1 MARSE
6 IPFDYRRAF
15 LEVLSKHRY
24 PRFRPTRY
32 PLTTTPGLISTF
44 WPKYPPRHKIEA
56 HCSTIHVDS
65 ALALLYARRD
75 LRWVCNLEVTF
86 HNTSSI
92 ALKFFQQSS
101 EAALITVTQGTANKL
116 KGDVRYTRIL
126 KVQSGILRW
135 TSPEK
140 SRVRDMRA
148 LKLVHIDHP
157 TDILA
162 VKDFQQFLA
171 ARDGSG
177 WRGVEFEVTPPSSD
191 IPENR
196 DVYKPGVFSLTNSFM
211 DLWTLKGRRPSI
223 IPGWVSVERRYLFG
237 NERLCSLLDG
247 NGASLVLFI
256 QDYLAQCFENL
267 HEIRQSF
274 WKDYRQMGGEE
285 YMKAGGRYLGVVG

>member
-6 IPFDYRRAF
+6 MPFDYRQAF

-32 PLTTTPGLISTF
+32 PLPTSGMIATF
-44 WPKYPPRHKIEA
+44 WPRCPPRHRIEA

-65 ALALLYARRD
+65 ALVLLYARRD
-75 LRWVCNLEVTF
+75 LRPVCDLDVTF
-86 HNTSSI
+86 HDTSSV
-92 ALKFFQQSS
+92 ALRFFQQSS
-101 EAALITVTQGTANKL
+101 HPALITVTQGTADKL
-116 KGDVRYTRIL
+116 MSDNVRYTRIL
-126 KVQSGILRW
+126 KVQPGILRW

-140 SRVRDMRA
+140 IRVRDMRA
-148 LKLVHIDHP
+148 LRLVHIDHP

-162 VKDFQQFLA
+162 VKDFQQFLST
-171 ARDGSG
+171 RDDPRWS
-177 WRGVEFEVTPPSSD
+177 GVEFEVTPPSSD

-237 NERLCSLLDG
+237 NDLLFKLLDG

-256 QDYLAQCFENL
+256 QDYLAQCYENL
-267 HEIRQSF
+267 HEIRESF
-274 WKDYRQMGGEE
+274 WNNFRLGRSDYMR
-285 YMKAGGRYLGVVG
+285 AGGRYLGVL